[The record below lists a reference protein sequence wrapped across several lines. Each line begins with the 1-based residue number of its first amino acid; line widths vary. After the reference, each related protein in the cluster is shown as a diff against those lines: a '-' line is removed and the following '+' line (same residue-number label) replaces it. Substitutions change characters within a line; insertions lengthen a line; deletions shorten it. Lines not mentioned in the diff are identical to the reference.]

1 MQIESKIRNIK
12 GRTSYLNQRP
22 RRTKSTC
29 ASSPFDSAKVVRN
42 TETAKRN
49 LEKLA
54 EKYKGINNVEGF
66 LNDLWLALG
75 LHNQGGNKKGG
86 KPSRY
91 ALYQLQDGT
100 KLSISIRASAHNA
113 NANKYVEHPPVPDIN
128 LSIVLQKKMRKNQF
142 KSNPSVNIG
151 EYVYVNQKIQNVESP
166 LSQIAN
172 SLIGFLSNGE
182 YNDTTGV
189 AIVHGNM
196 QTPQEVVNNQTL
208 NCNRNMNK
216 KLIRLTKSD
225 LHRIV
230 KESVRNIMKD
240 YATPPSNEEI
250 AFFKFI
256 HNGNVTPIQCSKA
269 GVDYNL
275 LKKYHYLKRHCYADG
290 HNNPITEDPTPLE
303 NEIKKQFITNYRRQ
317 QKLGWVKEN
326 FTSKRRSVEDFGE
339 PTPELDTTA
348 FKNELTKLVKYL
360 GMAQGNFKGIQSC
373 IKMIT
378 QISNELKQH
387 SEDTDF
393 NVKRMLQGLEQAT
406 KQLSNGQ
413 TQPAVKIV
421 NQIIMEVDR
430 TVNAIKA
437 RPNKWNGGIMAESNL
452 HKIVKESV
460 NRILNENPQ
469 YERFIESLYD
479 LVGQYYD
486 ELGEEIIV
494 DNLKHV
500 AQWVE
505 EGGLDN

>member
-42 TETAKRN
+42 TETAKLN

-216 KLIRLTKSD
+216 KLIRLTESD

-230 KESVRNIMKD
+230 KESV
-240 YATPPSNEEI
+240 
-250 AFFKFI
+250 
-256 HNGNVTPIQCSKA
+256 
-269 GVDYNL
+269 
-275 LKKYHYLKRHCYADG
+275 
-290 HNNPITEDPTPLE
+290 
-303 NEIKKQFITNYRRQ
+303 
-317 QKLGWVKEN
+317 
-326 FTSKRRSVEDFGE
+326 
-339 PTPELDTTA
+339 
-348 FKNELTKLVKYL
+348 
-360 GMAQGNFKGIQSC
+360 
-373 IKMIT
+373 
-378 QISNELKQH
+378 
-387 SEDTDF
+387 
-393 NVKRMLQGLEQAT
+393 
-406 KQLSNGQ
+406 
-413 TQPAVKIV
+413 
-421 NQIIMEVDR
+421 
-430 TVNAIKA
+430 
-437 RPNKWNGGIMAESNL
+437 NK
-452 HKIVKESV
+452 
-460 NRILNENPQ
+460 ILNEIGDTPQ
-469 YERFIESLYD
+469 
-479 LVGQYYD
+479 GQYALGRVGERARRRDDGKTMNMARQTAFRARENNPNLGRGYESYGEAD
-486 ELGEEIIV
+486 QYNHQETGRELPNRNGSLF
-494 DNLKHV
+494 N
-500 AQWVE
+500 
-505 EGGLDN
+505 

>member
-1 MQIESKIRNIK
+1 MQVESKIRNIK

-216 KLIRLTKSD
+216 KFIRLTESD
-225 LHRIV
+225 
-230 KESVRNIMKD
+230 
-240 YATPPSNEEI
+240 
-250 AFFKFI
+250 
-256 HNGNVTPIQCSKA
+256 
-269 GVDYNL
+269 
-275 LKKYHYLKRHCYADG
+275 
-290 HNNPITEDPTPLE
+290 
-303 NEIKKQFITNYRRQ
+303 
-317 QKLGWVKEN
+317 
-326 FTSKRRSVEDFGE
+326 
-339 PTPELDTTA
+339 
-348 FKNELTKLVKYL
+348 
-360 GMAQGNFKGIQSC
+360 
-373 IKMIT
+373 
-378 QISNELKQH
+378 
-387 SEDTDF
+387 
-393 NVKRMLQGLEQAT
+393 
-406 KQLSNGQ
+406 
-413 TQPAVKIV
+413 
-421 NQIIMEVDR
+421 
-430 TVNAIKA
+430 
-437 RPNKWNGGIMAESNL
+437 L
-452 HKIVKESV
+452 HKIVKEAV
-460 NRILNENPQ
+460 NKILT
-469 YERFIESLYD
+469 ESSIDDVFDGMPHTYTVDLYTRSE
-479 LVGQYYD
+479 GKFGYAFSNIRNYD
-486 ELGEEIIV
+486 ELNAAIKEKFPDVLNWKNPRRNKPFNGW
-494 DNLKHV
+494 H
-500 AQWVE
+500 
-505 EGGLDN
+505 

>member
-12 GRTSYLNQRP
+12 GKTSYLNQRP

-189 AIVHGNM
+189 AIVHGNI

-216 KLIRLTKSD
+216 KLIRLT
-225 LHRIV
+225 
-230 KESVRNIMKD
+230 
-240 YATPPSNEEI
+240 
-250 AFFKFI
+250 
-256 HNGNVTPIQCSKA
+256 
-269 GVDYNL
+269 
-275 LKKYHYLKRHCYADG
+275 
-290 HNNPITEDPTPLE
+290 E
-303 NEIKKQFITNYRRQ
+303 N
-317 QKLGWVKEN
+317 
-326 FTSKRRSVEDFGE
+326 D
-339 PTPELDTTA
+339 
-348 FKNELTKLVKYL
+348 
-360 GMAQGNFKGIQSC
+360 
-373 IKMIT
+373 
-378 QISNELKQH
+378 
-387 SEDTDF
+387 
-393 NVKRMLQGLEQAT
+393 
-406 KQLSNGQ
+406 
-413 TQPAVKIV
+413 
-421 NQIIMEVDR
+421 
-430 TVNAIKA
+430 
-437 RPNKWNGGIMAESNL
+437 L

-460 NRILNENPQ
+460 KRILRESNIPR
-469 YERFIESLYD
+469 YEQPVFIGCSSPNDADVSVEIGFNDYASSLFYVGECGTD
-479 LVGQYYD
+479 GYAALEAVVEYLIQNGIIDHYTADEELVSEYPDDYVEVNGYYFGSSDIVIHQLVGNH
-486 ELGEEIIV
+486 GERR
-494 DNLKHV
+494 H
-500 AQWVE
+500 
-505 EGGLDN
+505 

>member
-1 MQIESKIRNIK
+1 MQVESKIRNIK

-142 KSNPSVNIG
+142 KDNSSVNIG

-196 QTPQEVVNNQTL
+196 HTPQEVVNNQTL
-208 NCNRNMNK
+208 NCNRNMK
-216 KLIRLTKSD
+216 RKVRLTESD

-230 KESVRNIMKD
+230 KESV
-240 YATPPSNEEI
+240 
-250 AFFKFI
+250 
-256 HNGNVTPIQCSKA
+256 
-269 GVDYNL
+269 
-275 LKKYHYLKRHCYADG
+275 
-290 HNNPITEDPTPLE
+290 
-303 NEIKKQFITNYRRQ
+303 
-317 QKLGWVKEN
+317 
-326 FTSKRRSVEDFGE
+326 
-339 PTPELDTTA
+339 
-348 FKNELTKLVKYL
+348 
-360 GMAQGNFKGIQSC
+360 
-373 IKMIT
+373 
-378 QISNELKQH
+378 
-387 SEDTDF
+387 
-393 NVKRMLQGLEQAT
+393 
-406 KQLSNGQ
+406 
-413 TQPAVKIV
+413 
-421 NQIIMEVDR
+421 
-430 TVNAIKA
+430 
-437 RPNKWNGGIMAESNL
+437 
-452 HKIVKESV
+452 
-460 NRILNENPQ
+460 NRILSEIDLIPNQSGGMRIADLKEFDFYIGNTRAGSDVVASNEGIFVDDELVNTYDPNVVIN
-469 YERFIESLYD
+469 EPHDLIEAIDDAISFCPSKYIRKRD
-479 LVGQYYD
+479 RD
-486 ELGEEIIV
+486 ELGCYLGASLSIKDWWKE
-494 DNLKHV
+494 NY
-500 AQWVE
+500 
-505 EGGLDN
+505 G

>member
-1 MQIESKIRNIK
+1 MQVESKIRNIK

-142 KSNPSVNIG
+142 KSNSSVNIG

-216 KLIRLTKSD
+216 KQIRLTESD
-225 LHRIV
+225 L
-230 KESVRNIMKD
+230 
-240 YATPPSNEEI
+240 
-250 AFFKFI
+250 
-256 HNGNVTPIQCSKA
+256 
-269 GVDYNL
+269 
-275 LKKYHYLKRHCYADG
+275 
-290 HNNPITEDPTPLE
+290 
-303 NEIKKQFITNYRRQ
+303 KQ
-317 QKLGWVKEN
+317 
-326 FTSKRRSVEDFGE
+326 
-339 PTPELDTTA
+339 
-348 FKNELTKLVKYL
+348 
-360 GMAQGNFKGIQSC
+360 
-373 IKMIT
+373 
-378 QISNELKQH
+378 
-387 SEDTDF
+387 
-393 NVKRMLQGLEQAT
+393 
-406 KQLSNGQ
+406 
-413 TQPAVKIV
+413 
-421 NQIIMEVDR
+421 
-430 TVNAIKA
+430 
-437 RPNKWNGGIMAESNL
+437 
-452 HKIVKESV
+452 IVKESV
-460 NRILNENPQ
+460 NKILNEAYGTPNKWTKSATYNINQARNDDRNYIKNADNEPVNASLADFLNDMLHVSDKLSDQ
-469 YERFIESLYD
+469 NDVLRKLDGKYYPYASPSYKPYVQELYKIGDKLSFIVHRMISIANMEEGEQPD
-479 LVGQYYD
+479 EYYD
-486 ELGEEIIV
+486 INHESYKQKQKRLNYGGMGNGGE
-494 DNLKHV
+494 DRHDYSGL
-500 AQWVE
+500 AGW
-505 EGGLDN
+505 GG

>member
-1 MQIESKIRNIK
+1 VFDIYIKTLNANRKKIRNIK

-42 TETAKRN
+42 TETAKQN

-216 KLIRLTKSD
+216 KL
-225 LHRIV
+225 
-230 KESVRNIMKD
+230 
-240 YATPPSNEEI
+240 
-250 AFFKFI
+250 
-256 HNGNVTPIQCSKA
+256 
-269 GVDYNL
+269 
-275 LKKYHYLKRHCYADG
+275 
-290 HNNPITEDPTPLE
+290 
-303 NEIKKQFITNYRRQ
+303 
-317 QKLGWVKEN
+317 N
-326 FTSKRRSVEDFGE
+326 FRK
-339 PTPELDTTA
+339 
-348 FKNELTKLVKYL
+348 
-360 GMAQGNFKGIQSC
+360 
-373 IKMIT
+373 
-378 QISNELKQH
+378 
-387 SEDTDF
+387 
-393 NVKRMLQGLEQAT
+393 
-406 KQLSNGQ
+406 
-413 TQPAVKIV
+413 
-421 NQIIMEVDR
+421 
-430 TVNAIKA
+430 
-437 RPNKWNGGIMAESNL
+437 
-452 HKIVKESV
+452 
-460 NRILNENPQ
+460 
-469 YERFIESLYD
+469 
-479 LVGQYYD
+479 
-486 ELGEEIIV
+486 
-494 DNLKHV
+494 
-500 AQWVE
+500 
-505 EGGLDN
+505 

>member
-1 MQIESKIRNIK
+1 MQVESKIRNIK

-142 KSNPSVNIG
+142 KSNPSVNIE

-216 KLIRLTKSD
+216 KLIRLT
-225 LHRIV
+225 
-230 KESVRNIMKD
+230 
-240 YATPPSNEEI
+240 
-250 AFFKFI
+250 
-256 HNGNVTPIQCSKA
+256 
-269 GVDYNL
+269 
-275 LKKYHYLKRHCYADG
+275 
-290 HNNPITEDPTPLE
+290 E
-303 NEIKKQFITNYRRQ
+303 N
-317 QKLGWVKEN
+317 
-326 FTSKRRSVEDFGE
+326 D
-339 PTPELDTTA
+339 
-348 FKNELTKLVKYL
+348 
-360 GMAQGNFKGIQSC
+360 
-373 IKMIT
+373 
-378 QISNELKQH
+378 
-387 SEDTDF
+387 
-393 NVKRMLQGLEQAT
+393 
-406 KQLSNGQ
+406 
-413 TQPAVKIV
+413 
-421 NQIIMEVDR
+421 
-430 TVNAIKA
+430 
-437 RPNKWNGGIMAESNL
+437 L

-460 NRILNENPQ
+460 IRVLNEKLVYRNAKFYTPTPIPSNGGPMYNDTFAFKEFQ
-469 YERFIESLYD
+469 KLIDGCNRQLKLPVLNRKQGIDASEFLIQQFENWVNEYGKYIVSNQPIGKLIKGSGIQNKFGEIEYVKGDGGYARIFADCVNS
-479 LVGQYYD
+479 GTPYYD
-486 ELGEEIIV
+486 EAAETFDPYPDEE
-494 DNLKHV
+494 
-500 AQWVE
+500 AYF
-505 EGGLDN
+505 

>member
-75 LHNQGGNKKGG
+75 LHNQGGNKKGA

-216 KLIRLTKSD
+216 KVIRLTEGD

-230 KESVRNIMKD
+230 KESV
-240 YATPPSNEEI
+240 
-250 AFFKFI
+250 
-256 HNGNVTPIQCSKA
+256 
-269 GVDYNL
+269 
-275 LKKYHYLKRHCYADG
+275 
-290 HNNPITEDPTPLE
+290 
-303 NEIKKQFITNYRRQ
+303 
-317 QKLGWVKEN
+317 
-326 FTSKRRSVEDFGE
+326 
-339 PTPELDTTA
+339 
-348 FKNELTKLVKYL
+348 
-360 GMAQGNFKGIQSC
+360 
-373 IKMIT
+373 
-378 QISNELKQH
+378 
-387 SEDTDF
+387 
-393 NVKRMLQGLEQAT
+393 
-406 KQLSNGQ
+406 
-413 TQPAVKIV
+413 
-421 NQIIMEVDR
+421 
-430 TVNAIKA
+430 
-437 RPNKWNGGIMAESNL
+437 
-452 HKIVKESV
+452 
-460 NRILNENPQ
+460 NRILKEAYKDPFNFFPDEDFSKEPTHRINLFYASGGDVSSPAIFSSDEEAIDAAIKEAHSQ
-469 YERFIESLYD
+469 GGICGIKVEKYSGVYDDNGFTSLKTIFEKGKTY
-479 LVGQYYD
+479 
-486 ELGEEIIV
+486 
-494 DNLKHV
+494 
-500 AQWVE
+500 
-505 EGGLDN
+505 

>member
-1 MQIESKIRNIK
+1 MQVESKIRNIK

-42 TETAKRN
+42 TETAKQN

-216 KLIRLTKSD
+216 KLIRLTEQD

-230 KESVRNIMKD
+230 KESVNRIINEIGDTEKGQRALGALTAARFKGKKKGDWGEVAKKAFDERDKASNKAAKSGYSENEPWSSLKAWHKKRASMSDAYNDGYQKQVNESGFYPMEYD
-240 YATPPSNEEI
+240 SKMGYYTP
-250 AFFKFI
+250 
-256 HNGNVTPIQCSKA
+256 NGTVD
-269 GVDYNL
+269 GVDTYIDFDEMSFSE
-275 LKKYHYLKRHCYADG
+275 LKALRD
-290 HNNPITEDPTPLE
+290 
-303 NEIKKQFITNYRRQ
+303 
-317 QKLGWVKEN
+317 
-326 FTSKRRSVEDFGE
+326 
-339 PTPELDTTA
+339 
-348 FKNELTKLVKYL
+348 KYL
-360 GMAQGNFKGIQSC
+360 
-373 IKMIT
+373 
-378 QISNELKQH
+378 
-387 SEDTDF
+387 
-393 NVKRMLQGLEQAT
+393 EQVGHT
-406 KQLSNGQ
+406 PWN
-413 TQPAVKIV
+413 KIA
-421 NQIIMEVDR
+421 NARPDIFHA
-430 TVNAIKA
+430 VNAIEEELED
-437 RPNKWNGGIMAESNL
+437 R
-452 HKIVKESV
+452 
-460 NRILNENPQ
+460 R
-469 YERFIESLYD
+469 ERCR
-479 LVGQYYD
+479 
-486 ELGEEIIV
+486 
-494 DNLKHV
+494 
-500 AQWVE
+500 
-505 EGGLDN
+505 EGDKSALS

>member
-1 MQIESKIRNIK
+1 MQVESKIRNIK

-216 KLIRLTKSD
+216 KLIRLTESD
-225 LHRIV
+225 LHQIV
-230 KESVRNIMKD
+230 VNAVRNILK
-240 YATPPSNEEI
+240 EEELRGMLLNAPEDSYERKE
-250 AFFKFI
+250 AFKLADAI
-256 HNGNVTPIQCSKA
+256 DRKMIEQNIKSDSHHQPVVCMLHEAVLEMIQNN
-269 GVDYNL
+269 DFHNL
-275 LKKYHYLKRHCYADG
+275 LKYTRLW
-290 HNNPITEDPTPLE
+290 
-303 NEIKKQFITNYRRQ
+303 Q
-317 QKLGWVKEN
+317 
-326 FTSKRRSVEDFGE
+326 
-339 PTPELDTTA
+339 
-348 FKNELTKLVKYL
+348 
-360 GMAQGNFKGIQSC
+360 
-373 IKMIT
+373 
-378 QISNELKQH
+378 
-387 SEDTDF
+387 
-393 NVKRMLQGLEQAT
+393 RMLET
-406 KQLSNGQ
+406 NNFDTWS
-413 TQPAVKIV
+413 
-421 NQIIMEVDR
+421 
-430 TVNAIKA
+430 
-437 RPNKWNGGIMAESNL
+437 
-452 HKIVKESV
+452 
-460 NRILNENPQ
+460 
-469 YERFIESLYD
+469 
-479 LVGQYYD
+479 
-486 ELGEEIIV
+486 
-494 DNLKHV
+494 
-500 AQWVE
+500 
-505 EGGLDN
+505 